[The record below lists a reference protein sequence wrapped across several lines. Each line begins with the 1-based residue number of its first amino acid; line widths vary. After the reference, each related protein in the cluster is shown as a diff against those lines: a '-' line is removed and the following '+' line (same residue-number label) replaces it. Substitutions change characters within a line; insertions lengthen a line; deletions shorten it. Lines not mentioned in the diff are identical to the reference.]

1 MGLSKEIVDLA
12 SRHGGYMTR
21 TQILETGLS
30 ISAID
35 RRVAAGELT
44 VVSEGTYQVFASNDH
59 TDLMRG
65 AVLALPTPV
74 VSHQS
79 AAHLL
84 EFPQL
89 PELVPTVTVARH
101 TTHRFPGVM
110 VRRSEDLDKSHLTRV
125 EGLPVTNVF
134 RTAFDLA
141 GSLPFDEFDSIG
153 ESLILAGRMKLRH
166 FERLTNDLARRG
178 KPGSRAAKEFIAI
191 RLGGDPRA
199 TTLERRG
206 RAILASAGMPSPV
219 AQFPIPWDPNRR
231 FDDAYPEAK
240 LAIEWDSRAWHLQS
254 TAMEADRRRDRE
266 AALHGWYVIRFT
278 WREIADHPEQVS
290 TTVGTL
296 LQERRAS

>member
-12 SRHGGYMTR
+12 SRQGGYITR

-30 ISAID
+30 ISTID

-44 VVSEGTYQVFASNDH
+44 VVSEGIYQVFASSDH

-125 EGLPVTNVF
+125 EGLPVTNVL

-141 GSLPFDEFDSIG
+141 GSLRFDEFDSIG
-153 ESLILAGRMKLRH
+153 EALILAGRMRLRH

-199 TTLERRG
+199 TALERKG
-206 RAILASAGMPSPV
+206 RAILASAGLPSPV
-219 AQFPIPWDPNRR
+219 AQYPIPWDHNLR
-231 FDDAYPEAK
+231 FDDAYPEVR
-240 LAIEWDSRAWHLQS
+240 LAIEWDSRAWHLQT

-266 AALHGWYVIRFT
+266 AAVHGWHVIRFT
-278 WREIADHPEQVS
+278 WRDIADHPEQVS